1 MFWSNGTIA
10 CVHQRHNKMVGRTL
24 KQYRVDAPL
33 GKGGMGEVF
42 RAHDTKLNRSVA
54 IKILS
59 PELTRDAV
67 RRQRFLR
74 EAQAAARVNH
84 PAIGQVY
91 DVDEEEE
98 VTFIAMELV
107 EGKTVRQLILDRD
120 LDHLASLDIA
130 IQVADGLAKAHE
142 AGIIHRDIK
151 PSNVVRS
158 TDGHAKILDF
168 GLVKLLQ
175 PDASSDTPA
184 HGFAAIDTACTTEP
198 GLAIG
203 TVSYMSPEQAKGEA
217 LDHRSDIFS
226 LGIMMYEMA
235 TWQLPFQGN
244 NPVGTMHALVFDEP
258 PAMRSIRQS
267 IPDGLE
273 RVVARCLRKRS
284 EDRYPDARTLAN
296 ELRTL
301 RQDIE
306 SGRLRP
312 GSSADHLLTTISSIR
327 ELPPSTFAWYGTGAI
342 ALALAIVLFF
352 KSIDP
357 GGLLAAAVVGLL
369 FYRYVRNR
377 PQEMLRRFVRATG
390 KMPEVRLITF
400 KDGQLTVHVDRAGA
414 QLYDRINN
422 RLAACNRKLF
432 FGKAMTVAVRTDRP
446 REEIQQALGE
456 SGVHYVR
463 EDVTEQS

>member
-1 MFWSNGTIA
+1 ML
-10 CVHQRHNKMVGRTL
+10 GRTL
-24 KQYRVDAPL
+24 KQYRIDATL

-42 RAHDTKLNRSVA
+42 RAHDTKLNRPVA
-54 IKILS
+54 LKILS
-59 PELTRDAV
+59 PELTRDNA

-91 DVDEEEE
+91 DVDQDGEI
-98 VTFIAMELV
+98 TFIAMELV

-175 PDASSDTPA
+175 QDAASNTPEV
-184 HGFAAIDTACTTEP
+184 GFSVIDTACTTEP

-203 TVSYMSPEQAKGEA
+203 TVSYMSPEQAKGESM
-217 LDHRSDIFS
+217 DHRSDIFS
-226 LGIMMYEMA
+226 LGIMIYEMA
-235 TWQLPFQGN
+235 TWRLPFSGN
-244 NPVGTMHALVFDEP
+244 SPVSTMHAIVFGEP
-258 PAMRSIRQS
+258 PAMCAIRQS
-267 IPDGLE
+267 IPAGLE
-273 RVVARCLRKRS
+273 PIVARCLRKRA
-284 EDRYPDARTLAN
+284 EDRFPDTRILAN

-306 SGRLRP
+306 SGRLH
-312 GSSADHLLTTISSIR
+312 SVSVADYFRNAVSSIR
-327 ELPPSTFAWYGTGAI
+327 ELPVSNVAWYAVGAVVVT
-342 ALALAIVLFF
+342 LSVVLFF
-352 KSIDP
+352 KSIDL
-357 GGLLAAAVVGLL
+357 GRFFAVAVISLL

-377 PQEMLRRFVRATG
+377 PHEMLRRFVRAIG

-400 KDGQLTVHVDRAGA
+400 RDGQLTVYVDRAGA
-414 QLYDRINN
+414 LLYDRIND
-422 RLAACNRKLF
+422 RLAACNRKIY
-432 FGKAMTVAVRTDRP
+432 FGKAMTVAVRTDPP
-446 REEIQQALGE
+446 RDEIQQALSE

-463 EDVTEQS
+463 EDVIELA